1 MIIIR
6 IVKKFPRMDIWN
18 IEDCKKALKECWIN
32 VENVNLA
39 ELERQWVYLNSF

>member
-6 IVKKFPRMDIWN
+6 IVKKFPEMKLSKLS
-18 IEDCKKALKECWIN
+18 DCKEALKECWIN
-32 VENVNLA
+32 VEKVNLA